1 MLEILKAILFG
12 IVEGVTEWLP
22 ISSTGHMILLNEIVA
37 LNVSEEFYKMFEV
50 VIQLGAIM
58 AVVILYWN
66 TLWPFTMKRVKAKG
80 SVAVHNRVVWKE
92 GALAM
97 WIKIII
103 ACIPAAI
110 VGVLFDDKIDE
121 LFYHPIPVALALIIV
136 GVIFIVVE
144 FMNGKK
150 EPVIN
155 SIAEIGYNTAL
166 IIGLFQLLAAIF
178 PGTSRSGATIIG
190 ALLIGVSREVAAEFT
205 FFLAVPVMFGASLLK
220 VAKYV
225 AEGVS
230 MSGLEVLILIIGC
243 VVAFA
248 VSIFVIRFL
257 MSYIKK
263 HDFKVFGWYRIVL
276 GILVIII
283 LM

>member
-1 MLEILKAILFG
+1 
-12 IVEGVTEWLP
+12 
-22 ISSTGHMILLNEIVA
+22 
-37 LNVSEEFYKMFEV
+37 
-50 VIQLGAIM
+50 
-58 AVVILYWN
+58 
-66 TLWPFTMKRVKAKG
+66 
-80 SVAVHNRVVWKE
+80 
-92 GALAM
+92 
-97 WIKIII
+97 
-103 ACIPAAI
+103 
-110 VGVLFDDKIDE
+110 
-121 LFYHPIPVALALIIV
+121 
-136 GVIFIVVE
+136 
-144 FMNGKK
+144 
-150 EPVIN
+150 